1 MLQRML
7 KMLPSWP
14 NALRTT
20 AEDVAY
26 SAFLGRKS
34 ASSVRQTVFNWQS
47 DIPSHNFW
55 RTSRVSR
62 PENIADFKQMP
73 RLAPPDRIF
82 QYQSLCCYLTHY
94 QSFPNFCHHQIIS
107 IIADNW
113 GKKAR
118 AISRLSICHRYEYDS
133 FNPETS
139 KCILKCFDDVPLRI
153 TSFCVAKYSYSNNTV
168 ANISIQTGIYKYRI
182 QTVSDF
188 QFCNIFFKWNLGMEL
203 KN

>member
-34 ASSVRQTVFNWQS
+34 PFSVRQTVFSWQS
-47 DIPSHNFW
+47 DIPSHIFW
-55 RTSRVSR
+55 RPSHVSR
-62 PENIADFKQMP
+62 PGNIADFKQMP

-94 QSFPNFCHHQIIS
+94 QSFPNFSHHQIIN

-113 GKKAR
+113 GKKPR
-118 AISRLSICHRYEYDS
+118 AISRLSIRHRYEYDS

-139 KCILKCFDDVPLRI
+139 IVFGIGEVMIIK
-153 TSFCVAKYSYSNNTV
+153 SHNN
-168 ANISIQTGIYKYRI
+168 
-182 QTVSDF
+182 
-188 QFCNIFFKWNLGMEL
+188 
-203 KN
+203 